1 MNQVFP
7 LANWIPYRLK
17 YDNGAW
23 RLSWLN
29 LDKKRMIEPF
39 FDETIN
45 ICRSKQRELSGF
57 ESCSGT
63 SLLIDAGNT
72 IKHLKPKA
80 IVFHVSRCGSTLLSQ
95 ALAQSETC
103 ITIAEAPLLD
113 EILRSTEIDP
123 EISNLQRESLFKA
136 ALNMMG
142 QIRTGNESA
151 YIIKLDSWHIHFY
164 PLLREWFPEVPF
176 FFLTRRPDEVIASHA
191 KRRGLHMVPGLVN
204 SLLLKTNLLPPF
216 DGDFN
221 TFAAEVL
228 KQYYLELQ
236 VILNLNN
243 KLNRFFDYSRGVR
256 EMLESFSSFTG
267 IELEEQMYGR
277 LKFHSKSAGIAFN
290 ADAESEGFSTKECQ
304 EAYQQL
310 SKLLF

>member
-1 MNQVFP
+1 MNEFSP

-23 RLSWLN
+23 LLNWLN

-45 ICRSKQRELSGF
+45 ICRSKQRELSRF
-57 ESCSGT
+57 ESCSGM

-72 IKHLKPKA
+72 IKHLKPTA

-95 ALAQSETC
+95 AFAQSESC

-113 EILRSTEIDP
+113 EILRSAEIDP
-123 EISNLQRESLFKA
+123 ASNLQREALFKA

-164 PLLREWFPEVPF
+164 ALLREWFPEVPF
-176 FFLTRRPDEVIASHA
+176 FFLTRRPDEVMASHT
-191 KRRGLHMVPGLVN
+191 KRRGLHMVPSLVN
-204 SLLLKTNLLPPF
+204 PLLLKTNMLPPF

-221 TFAAEVL
+221 TFGAEVL

-236 VILNLNN
+236 VILNLNYRF
-243 KLNRFFDYSRGVR
+243 NRFFDYSRGVK
-256 EMLESFSSFTG
+256 EMLESFSGFTG

-277 LKFHSKSAGIAFN
+277 LKFHSKSAGTTFS
-290 ADAESEGFSTKECQ
+290 ADSESAGFSTKACQ
-304 EAYQQL
+304 DAYQQL
-310 SKLLF
+310 TQLLF